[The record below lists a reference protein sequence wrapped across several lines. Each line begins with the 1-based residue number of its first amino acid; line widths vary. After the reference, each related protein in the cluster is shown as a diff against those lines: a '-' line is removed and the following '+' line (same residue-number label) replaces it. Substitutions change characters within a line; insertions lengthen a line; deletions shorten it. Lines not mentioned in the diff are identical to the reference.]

1 MMTMKEFL
9 EKEVLEKNERS
20 ILIPFLVGGV
30 VGAGIALLMA
40 PKSGKEMRK
49 DVMDFAIRTRDTIST
64 TIDTT
69 IDKSKVLY
77 EDGKTAV
84 AGAIDNGSAL
94 YEESKAA
101 VVGAIEAGKDAFLK
115 ERARHHRAA

>member
-1 MMTMKEFL
+1 MIMKEVL

-20 ILIPFLVGGV
+20 ILVPFLVGGV
-30 VGAGIALLMA
+30 IGAGIALLMA

-49 DVMDFAIRTRDTIST
+49 DVMDFAIRTRDTISA
-64 TIDTT
+64 TIDTS
-69 IDKSKVLY
+69 IDKSKALY

-84 AGAIDNGSAL
+84 AGAIDNSSAL

-115 ERARHHRAA
+115 ERAKHRRAV

>member
-1 MMTMKEFL
+1 MTMKEVL

>member
-1 MMTMKEFL
+1 MTMKEVL

-20 ILIPFLVGGV
+20 ILVPFLVGGV

-40 PKSGKEMRK
+40 PKSGRAMRK
-49 DVMDFAIRTRDTIST
+49 DVMDFAERTRDSISK

-84 AGAIDNGSAL
+84 
-94 YEESKAA
+94 
-101 VVGAIEAGKDAFLK
+101 VGAIEAGKDAFLK
-115 ERARHHRAA
+115 ERDRHHRRAA

>member
-1 MMTMKEFL
+1 MKEVL

-20 ILIPFLVGGV
+20 ILVPFLVGGV
-30 VGAGIALLMA
+30 IGAGIALLMA

-49 DVMDFAIRTRDTIST
+49 DVMDFAIRTRDTISA

-69 IDKSKVLY
+69 IDKSKTLY

-84 AGAIDNGSAL
+84 AGAIDNSSAL

-115 ERARHHRAA
+115 ERARHRRAA

>member
-1 MMTMKEFL
+1 MTMREVL

-20 ILIPFLVGGV
+20 ILVPFLVGGV
-30 VGAGIALLMA
+30 IGAGIALLMA

-69 IDKSKVLY
+69 IDKSKALY
-77 EDGKTAV
+77 EDGKTVV

-94 YEESKAA
+94 YEEGKAA

-115 ERARHHRAA
+115 ERAKHSRAA

>member
-1 MMTMKEFL
+1 MKEVL

-20 ILIPFLVGGV
+20 ILVPFLVGGV

-69 IDKSKVLY
+69 LDKSKALY